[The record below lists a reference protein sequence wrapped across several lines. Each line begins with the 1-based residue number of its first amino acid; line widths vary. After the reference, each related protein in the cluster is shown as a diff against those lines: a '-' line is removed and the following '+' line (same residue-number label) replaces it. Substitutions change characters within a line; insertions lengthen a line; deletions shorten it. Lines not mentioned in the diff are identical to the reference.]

1 MKHLIQVIFSVT
13 LVACSTST
21 ATSTGTVT
29 PTINKTLTPATSPT
43 TGITSGIQPAEIVN
57 AIAFPDSNNYEWQLI
72 ARGLNRPLDIKSA
85 ADDSG
90 RLFVVEKPGIIRIYQ
105 EGELLKAP
113 FLNIASRVND
123 LDREQGLLGLAF
135 HPSYQQNGYFYVNYI
150 DAAGDTI
157 ISRFH
162 AQDNT
167 ADRNSETILLKV
179 QQPYTNHN
187 GGALAFGP
195 DGYLYLGLGDGGG
208 SGDPFRNAQN
218 KNSLLG
224 KILRIDVD
232 HGNPYSIPSD
242 NPFGNEVWAY
252 GLRNPWR
259 ISFDRVSGD
268 LWIADVGEATW
279 EEINYLPAG
288 STGGVNFGW
297 SIMEGNHGYDGPPQ
311 LSLRWP
317 VAEYN
322 HADGC
327 AVTGGYVYR
336 GSMPEWNGIYLYGDY
351 CTGFIWGT
359 IVSSTRAQSE
369 LLFQSGRII
378 TSFGEDEAGE
388 LYLTSDGGEVY
399 KLVKK

>member
-1 MKHLIQVIFSVT
+1 MKHLIRVVFSVT
-13 LVACSTST
+13 LVACTNT
-21 ATSTGTVT
+21 AISTGTVT
-29 PTINKTLTPATSPT
+29 PAINKTAAPAASPT
-43 TGITSGIQPAEIVN
+43 TVIPSVMLPAETVN
-57 AIAFPDSNNYEWQLI
+57 TIAFPDINNYEWQLLT
-72 ARGLNRPLDIKSA
+72 RGLNRPLDIKSA

-90 RLFVVEKPGIIRIYQ
+90 RLFVVEKPGIIRIFQ
-105 EGELLKAP
+105 EGELLKTP
-113 FLNIASRVND
+113 FLNITSRVND

-135 HPSYQQNGYFYVNYI
+135 HPSYKQNGYLYVNYI
-150 DAAGDTI
+150 DFAGDTV
-157 ISRFH
+157 ISRFY
-162 AQDNT
+162 AQGNS
-167 ADRNSETILLKV
+167 ADSNSETVLLKI

-195 DGYLYLGLGDGGG
+195 DGYLYLGMGDGGG
-208 SGDPFRNAQN
+208 SGDPFGNAQN
-218 KNSLLG
+218 TNNLLG

-232 HGNPYSIPSD
+232 HGNPYIIPSD

-259 ISFDRVSGD
+259 ISFDRINGD

-288 STGGVNFGW
+288 SPGGINFGW
-297 SIMEGNHGYDGPPQ
+297 SIMEGNHGYDGVPQ
-311 LSLRWP
+311 FSLRRP

-327 AVTGGYVYR
+327 SVSGGYIYR

-351 CTGFIWGT
+351 CTGLIWGT
-359 IVSSTRAQSE
+359 IVSTTSSQTE
-369 LLFQSGRII
+369 LLFASGRII
-378 TSFGEDEAGE
+378 TSFGEDEDGE
-388 LYLTSDGGEVY
+388 LYLASDSGEIY

>member
-1 MKHLIQVIFSVT
+1 MKYLIWVVFSAT
-13 LVACSTST
+13 LVACTNA
-21 ATSTGTVT
+21 ATSTGTT
-29 PTINKTLTPATSPT
+29 TLTINQTSTPATSPAIFITPAIQT
-43 TGITSGIQPAEIVN
+43 TETGNT
-57 AIAFPDSNNYEWQLI
+57 IAFPDSNNYEWQLI
-72 ARGLNRPLDIKSA
+72 AEGLQRPLDIQSA

-90 RLFVVEKPGIIRIYQ
+90 RLFIVEKPGSIRIYQ
-105 EGELLKAP
+105 EGELLKTP
-113 FLNIASRVND
+113 FLNIPARVND

-135 HPSYQQNGYFYVNYI
+135 HPSYEQNGYFYVNYI
-150 DAAGDTI
+150 DAGGDTV

-162 AQDNT
+162 AQGNA
-167 ADRNSETILLKV
+167 ADPNSETILLKI

-208 SGDPFRNAQN
+208 SGDPFGNAQN
-218 KNSLLG
+218 TNHLLG

-232 HGNPYSIPSD
+232 HGEPYSMPSD

-259 ISFDRVSGD
+259 ISFDRMSGD
-268 LWIADVGEATW
+268 LWIADVGEAHW
-279 EEINYLPAG
+279 EEINYLPVG
-288 STGGVNFGW
+288 SAGGVNFGW
-297 SIMEGNHGYDGPPQ
+297 SLMEGNHGYDSPPQ

-322 HADGC
+322 HKDGC

-359 IVSSTRAQSE
+359 IVSSTSAQSE
-369 LLFQSGRII
+369 LLFQSGKII
-378 TSFGEDEAGE
+378 TSFGEDEYGE
-388 LYLTSDGGEVY
+388 LYLASDSGEVY
-399 KLVKK
+399 KLVRK

>member
-1 MKHLIQVIFSVT
+1 MKHLIRVVFSVT
-13 LVACSTST
+13 LVACTNTSIPTGT
-21 ATSTGTVT
+21 ATSIINQTST
-29 PTINKTLTPATSPT
+29 PTTSLTTASPAA
-43 TGITSGIQPAEIVN
+43 IQPTETVN
-57 AIAFPDSNNYEWQLI
+57 VAAFPDPNNYEWQPI
-72 ARGLNRPLDIKSA
+72 ARGLNRPLDIQSA

-90 RLFVVEKPGIIRIYQ
+90 RLFIVEKTGVIRIY
-105 EGELLKAP
+105 EGDELLKTP

-135 HPSYQQNGYFYVNYI
+135 HPAYQQNGYFYVNYI
-150 DAAGDTI
+150 DSGGDTV

-162 AQDNT
+162 AQGNA
-167 ADRNSETILLKV
+167 ADPNSESILLKI

-208 SGDPFRNAQN
+208 SGDPFGNAQN
-218 KNSLLG
+218 KSNLLG

-232 HGNPYSIPSD
+232 HGDPYIIPAD

-259 ISFDRVSGD
+259 ISFDRMSGD

-279 EEINYLPAG
+279 EEVNYLPAG
-288 STGGVNFGW
+288 SAGGVNFGW
-297 SIMEGNHGYDGPPQ
+297 SLMEGNHGYDGFPQ
-311 LSLRWP
+311 LGLRRP

-327 AVTGGYVYR
+327 AVTGGHVYR

-351 CTGFIWGT
+351 CTGSIWGT
-359 IVSSTRAQSE
+359 LVSSTTAQTE

-378 TSFGEDEAGE
+378 TSFGEDQAGE
-388 LYLTSDGGEVY
+388 LYLASDSGEIY